1 MTDKTYTFTITL
13 QGTGQTIDDAW
24 LDALVEFHN
33 DPGGVPDDED
43 VELIHEEK
51 VEELFEGTTAAL
63 NDLTNIRV
71 DDWCEDAGRPAHM
84 RDEDWD

>member
-24 LDALVEFHN
+24 LDALVAFHD

-43 VELIHEEK
+43 VELIHEEE

-63 NDLTNIRV
+63 NDLVNIRS
-71 DDWCEDAGRPAHM
+71 DSSK
-84 RDEDWD
+84 

>member
-24 LDALVEFHN
+24 LDALVGFHD

-43 VELIHEEK
+43 VELIHEEE
-51 VEELFEGTTAAL
+51 VEDLLEGTTEAL
-63 NDLTNIRV
+63 NDLVNIRS
-71 DDWCEDAGRPAHM
+71 DSSK
-84 RDEDWD
+84 

>member
-1 MTDKTYTFTITL
+1 MTEKTYTFTITL
-13 QGTGQTIDDAW
+13 QGTGPTIDDAW
-24 LDALVEFHN
+24 IDALVEFHN

-51 VEELFEGTTAAL
+51 ES
-63 NDLTNIRV
+63 
-71 DDWCEDAGRPAHM
+71 DDWCPEAGRPAHM

>member
-1 MTDKTYTFTITL
+1 MKNKTYTFTITL
-13 QGTGQTIDDAW
+13 QGTGPTVEDAW
-24 LDALVEFHN
+24 VDAIVEFHS

-43 VELIHEEK
+43 TKLIHEEE
-51 VEELFEGTTAAL
+51 VEEIFEGTTEAL
-63 NDLTNIRV
+63 NDLVNIRV

>member
-1 MTDKTYTFTITL
+1 MTEKTYTFTITL

-24 LDALVEFHN
+24 IDALVEFHN

-43 VELIHEEK
+43 TKLIFEVETK
-51 VEELFEGTTAAL
+51 ELFEGTAKAL
-63 NDLTNIRV
+63 NDLVNIRD